1 MNELALQP
9 LPHSRPTLA
18 LVVVVHVVAALLIM
32 QMFEARRYIEPM
44 PLMVSL
50 LPAPQQAELAPKPV
64 ERTEAVRK

>member
-1 MNELALQP
+1 
-9 LPHSRPTLA
+9 
-18 LVVVVHVVAALLIM
+18 VVVVHVVAALLIM